1 MELTGLKSF
10 KNAGGNIYS
19 SIGSSDSS
27 KTVGYKQINN
37 LPKFENGTPGQQQS
51 STSTGNTAMPSV
63 TNISSGPSLT
73 GGFGS
78 TASSFGPSLGTIQNS
93 LTSPN
98 GSQLLDQN
106 SFGGSN
112 YRQPT
117 FAPMID
123 WSSGSQRAAAIGQ
136 VGALTN
142 SISNGNPIDLNKSN
156 QILQNSIGSR
166 STGGGSRSTGGGS
179 RSTGG
184 KGINVGAIGGAITS
198 TINFAGDAINSFQ
211 VNETGDEI
219 AQKYGT
225 SQQNV
230 GGIGYES
237 QNMIDL
243 NKEMDRVKKDNL
255 KNTLV
260 TVGSGAAQREYRR
273 MLAKQNAKINAL
285 QDSARF
291 SAQTKAIQQMN
302 AREYGNSEAQYL
314 YGAKNGMLPKYNNGT
329 PSPNLSNIQKIKPG
343 QKLADSTFGKVDAF
357 NSYASNGEVAEE
369 DGVIR
374 KLGKGKDNNDTLPF
388 FATGKTAIFPNK
400 GEEKYGI
407 DISDFVWKTG
417 DVNTGLLMLK
427 DYQQNMNKN
436 SMYAKNGR
444 LPRYKGGKIT
454 FNPNDLILDDE
465 TLTDVKRASSRRGD
479 VFVSPLAQMKQN
491 ANSKTA
497 WTDGWK
503 NTIAPMYQAD
513 AAVGG
518 LVDPYAI
525 NKNLKSPTGT
535 ENYGNND
542 NNGVGKWF
550 TSPLDNLPYYF
561 NMASALGHSL
571 FRDRRIFT
579 PKTGIAAPQGLDR
592 LDALRMNPYP
602 ILINNRAAEAR
613 TNRAI
618 DMSGGLNT
626 AQRNLA
632 RLAAQYNTQLNDAQ
646 ALANMQIQNNQYIS
660 DAVKTRLAAESAY
673 DQRVVAQNNL
683 RDDIF
688 MRGHANNQYMD
699 VDDMTTFGTAWQ
711 QANKNRFNGNLYRW
725 MMHQYAQEN
734 KANRKKKLIS

>member
-1 MELTGLKSF
+1 MELTELKSF
-10 KNAGGNIYS
+10 KNAGGSVYS

-27 KTVGYKQINN
+27 KTIGYKQINN
-37 LPKFENGTPGQQQS
+37 LPKFADGIITQNSTPG
-51 STSTGNTAMPSV
+51 
-63 TNISSGPSLT
+63 L
-73 GGFGS
+73 
-78 TASSFGPSLGTIQNS
+78 
-93 LTSPN
+93 
-98 GSQLLDQN
+98 QN
-106 SFGGSN
+106 SFQAPVIEHTVSPNNINMSDSSNLSAIQKANIRAGGTGEYNN
-112 YRQPT
+112 YT
-117 FAPMID
+117 K
-123 WSSGSQRAAAIGQ
+123 SAIGLNT
-136 VGALTN
+136 GSLTN
-142 SISNGNPIDLNKSN
+142 S
-156 QILQNSIGSR
+156 
-166 STGGGSRSTGGGS
+166 GGGGGKTVGLA
-179 RSTGG
+179 STGG
-184 KGINVGAIGGAITS
+184 KGFNWSGVGNVVTS
-198 TINFAGDAINSFQ
+198 GVQFAGDAINSFS
-211 VNETGDEI
+211 VNETGEDVQ
-219 AQKYGT
+219 QKYGT

-243 NKEMDRVKKDNL
+243 NKEMDRVKSENTG
-255 KNTLV
+255 NTLKI
-260 TVGSGAAQREYRR
+260 VGSGAALGAAAGSIIPGLGTIAGGLIGAGVGLITGIFGGEARKREYRR
-273 MLAKQNAKINAL
+273 LLAKQNSKINAL

-444 LPRYKGGKIT
+444 LPKYRGGKIA

-465 TLTDVKRASSRRGD
+465 TLADVKRASSRRGD
-479 VFVSPLAQMKQN
+479 VFVSPIAQMKQN
-491 ANSKTA
+491 VNSKTA

-503 NTIAPMYQAD
+503 DTIAPMYQSD

-561 NMASALGHSL
+561 NMASALGHGL

-683 RDDIF
+683 RDYIF
-688 MRGHANNQYMD
+688 MRGHAANQKMD
-699 VDDMTTFGTAWQ
+699 IDDLTTASTAWQ
-711 QANKNRFNGNLYRW
+711 QADKNMFNRNLYRW